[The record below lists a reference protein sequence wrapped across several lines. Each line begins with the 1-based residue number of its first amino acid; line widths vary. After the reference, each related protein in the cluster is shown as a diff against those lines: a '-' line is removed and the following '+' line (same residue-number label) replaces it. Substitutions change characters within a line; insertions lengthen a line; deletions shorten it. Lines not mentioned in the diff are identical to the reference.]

1 MSTATD
7 YVLGTHQGEIDRLGL
22 QHQVWRPHVLD
33 AWSRAGMTRGSKVID
48 FGAGPGYATMD
59 AADIVGPDGTV
70 IALERSPHFVE
81 FARHA
86 LDRRETPWTRIVE
99 CDLMDDPVECTDA
112 DIAWCRWV
120 ASFVTRPRTLVEK
133 LFGALRVGGKAV
145 LHEYQQYS
153 TWRTIPASSQID
165 SFVAEVMA
173 SWRASGGEPD
183 IMASL
188 LPLMTDIGFKIR
200 EVRPLLFAVHPS
212 HFTWQWPAA
221 FVATNAARLVELG
234 RVSQEWA
241 DAAERDFIALA
252 ANPNAILVTPLVMEI
267 IAEK

>member
-1 MSTATD
+1 MTSVRLPAHTGIHLMSTVSD
-7 YVLGTHQGEIDRLGL
+7 YVLGTHRAEITRLGL
-22 QHQVWRPHVLD
+22 QHQVWRPYMLD

-59 AADIVGPDGTV
+59 AADIV
-70 IALERSPHFVE
+70 
-81 FARHA
+81 
-86 LDRRETPWTRIVE
+86 
-99 CDLMDDPVECTDA
+99 DLMNDPLESAHA

-120 ASFVTRPRTLVEK
+120 ASFVTRPERLIEK

-153 TWRTIPASSQID
+153 TWRTIPASSRID
-165 SFVAEVMA
+165 SFVAEVIA
-173 SWRASGGEPD
+173 SWRDSGGEPD
-183 IMASL
+183 IIPSL
-188 LPLMTDIGFKIR
+188 LPLMTDIGFKVR
-200 EVRPLLFAVHPS
+200 QVRPLIFAVNPS
-212 HFTWQWPAA
+212 HSMWQWPAA
-221 FVATNAARLVELG
+221 FVSTNATRLVELG

-241 DAAERDFIALA
+241 DAVEHDFTALA

>member
-1 MSTATD
+1 MPTAKD
-7 YVLGTHQGEIDRLGL
+7 YVLGTHQAEITRLGL
-22 QHQVWRPHVLD
+22 QHQVWRPYVLD

-59 AADIVGPDGTV
+59 AADIVGPGGSV
-70 IALERSPHFVE
+70 VALERSPQFVA
-81 FARHA
+81 FARQA
-86 LDRRETPWTRIVE
+86 IDRREAHWVRMVA
-99 CDLMDDPVECTDA
+99 CDLMNDPVESADA

-120 ASFVTRPRTLVEK
+120 ASFVTRPETLIEK

-153 TWRTIPASSQID
+153 TWRTIPPSLQID

-183 IMASL
+183 IIPSL
-188 LPLMTDIGFKIR
+188 LPQMTDIGFKVR
-200 EVRPLLFAVHPS
+200 EVRPLIFAVHPS

-221 FVATNAARLVELG
+221 FVSTNAARLVELG

-241 DAAERDFIALA
+241 EAVEGDFSALA